1 MSDMK
6 DRQLISVVMATYN
19 GEKYLAEQIESIL
32 NQTHDNFELI
42 CIDDC
47 SGDSTFD
54 ILTEFKKRF
63 PGKISVY
70 SNDKNLGSRK
80 NFERACGYAS
90 GKYIAFSD
98 QDDWWYP
105 HKLEK
110 LHKKIIQNQK
120 LAFVY
125 SNAQLVDK
133 NLSIVKES
141 VWDRDTKP
149 FKGSDFYNVVYE
161 NMVMGCT
168 ILARASFVHET
179 LPFPDKGL
187 HQDWYMAM
195 MAKGLN
201 YEVDFVN
208 EALIKYRQH
217 EGNVVSRK
225 KQFKKKSGYKERT
238 LRRWFEVSLLDYS
251 KFRDSKLRG
260 ILECKEAMLKNILEK
275 RPFLAYR
282 YFRAFYERL
291 REVNAVNHKIKRSDF
306 RLILRGVFFR

>member
-6 DRQLISVVMATYN
+6 DRQLISVVMAAYN

-32 NQTHDNFELI
+32 NQTYNNFELI
-42 CIDDC
+42 CVDDC
-47 SGDSTFD
+47 SDDTTLD
-54 ILTEFKKRF
+54 ILRQFRNR
-63 PGKISVY
+63 Y
-70 SNDKNLGSRK
+70 HDKLSIYVNEHNLGSRK

-110 LHKKIIQNQK
+110 LHEKIIMNHR

-125 SNAQLVDK
+125 SNAQLADR
-133 NLSIVKES
+133 NLNIIKES
-141 VWDRDTKP
+141 VWERDTKP
-149 FKGSDFYNVVYE
+149 FKGSDFYNVAYE

-168 ILARASFVHET
+168 ILARTIFINEA

-187 HQDWYMAM
+187 HQDWYLCM
-195 MAKGLN
+195 MAKGMN
-201 YEVDFVN
+201 YEVDFVD

-217 EGNVVSRK
+217 EGNVVSRE

-238 LRRWFEVSLLDYS
+238 LRRWYEVSSLDYS
-251 KFRDSKLRG
+251 KFRDSKLRD
-260 ILECKEAMLKNILEK
+260 ILEYKEAMLKYILEK

-282 YFRAFYERL
+282 CFRAYYERL
-291 REVNAVNHKIKRSDF
+291 RRINAVNPKIKRSDI
-306 RLILRGVFFR
+306 RLILRGIFFK